1 MFNLGYF
8 LLRGLQVSAPIAY
21 GALGGV
27 YTETGGVVNIAIEG
41 MMLSGTFFY
50 VWGATATGSWIIGVL
65 SAIAGSVLLALIH
78 GVVTITFKVDHIISG
93 TAINIL
99 ASGLSRFLCMEAF
112 GMETQSP
119 VNSYVPPTLGGINIL
134 AYFFIP
140 LALFTVWLFKRTRF
154 GLRLRSCGQ
163 NPWAADSLGVNVYVY
178 KYIGVILSGV
188 FCGLAASTLYPNQ
201 WIDAMTA
208 GRGYIALA
216 AMIFGNYN
224 AIYAVLASMLFGYA
238 ETLTYFQGQI
248 PLLSSISP
256 ILIKTFPYVLAL
268 VVLAGF
274 LGRTKAPRADGVIFE
289 KGED

>member
-1 MFNLGYF
+1 MFNIWYF
-8 LLRGLQVSAPIAY
+8 LLRGLQISAPIAY

-27 YTETGGVVNIAIEG
+27 YSETGGVVNIAIEG

-50 VWGATATGSWIIGVL
+50 VWGAKTTGNWFIGL
-65 SAIAGSVLLALIH
+65 LAAILGSVLLALIH
-78 GVVTITFKVDHIISG
+78 GVVTITFKVDHVVSG

-99 ASGLSRFLCMEAF
+99 AAGLTRFLCMQAF

-119 VNSYVPPTLGGINIL
+119 VNPYVPPTVFGINVL
-134 AYFFIP
+134 AFFFIP
-140 LALFTVWLFKRTRF
+140 LALFTIWLFKRTRF

-163 NPWAADSLGVNVYVY
+163 NPWAADSLGVNVYMY

-188 FCGLAASTLYPNQ
+188 FAGLAAATLYPNQ

-224 AIYAVLASMLFGYA
+224 ALNAALASMLFGYA
-238 ETLTYFQGQI
+238 ETLTYFQEQI
-248 PLLSSISP
+248 PLLSNISP

-268 VVLAGF
+268 IVLAGF
-274 LGRTKAPRADGVIFE
+274 IGKTKAPKADGVVFE